1 MLIDKWQ
8 KKVSRGVDL
17 VEQASAL
24 WLNRILSV
32 ASSLA
37 AEIKRLLRRL
47 GKPVSTLRTLP
58 FWIAAAISG
67 VTAVGYAKVFQVVE
81 GLMGDLYRGSPWI
94 LFITSPTLFLLG
106 WWIVH
111 RFAPQAAGS
120 GIPQVMA
127 SSALFDQ
134 KQPGAADRLVAP
146 RVAIVKII
154 SSLLCLLGGGAIG
167 REGPTIQISASI
179 FRSVGKFSRKF
190 IQPISDQAWII
201 AGGAAGIA
209 AAFNTPLG
217 GIVFGL
223 EELMTAHF
231 SRLRTTVISSV
242 ILAGFMAQWLLGP
255 YLYLGFPRVGGT
267 DLLTLP
273 LAILVG
279 TASGVVGGLF
289 SKYLLALVRR
299 RLALSTFRQR
309 MALTLASS
317 LVVTLLAVFIDP
329 RSVGSG
335 SRLMGGLLF
344 EGEQA
349 GFLLIIARFVSTL
362 ASYLSGCA
370 GGIFAPSLAIGA
382 SIGSELARIAP
393 PEYTNLMI
401 LMGMIGFLSAVTRAP
416 FTSFVLVLEMTDR
429 HSVIFPMM
437 IAGLSGFTVA
447 RTFDPSSFYEQMKEV
462 YISKEVIEKE
472 PS

>member
-1 MLIDKWQ
+1 MKVTEWQ
-8 KKVSRGVDL
+8 ERVSRA
-17 VEQASAL
+17 VEVVEHAATRFLNIIVPAASAVTDNL
-24 WLNRILSV
+24 
-32 ASSLA
+32 
-37 AEIKRLLRRL
+37 KQFLRRL
-47 GKPVSTLRTLP
+47 GKPVSTLRTFP
-58 FWIAAAISG
+58 FWIAAVIAGI
-67 VTAVGYAKVFQVVE
+67 TAVGYAKLFHLAEQ
-81 GLMGDLYRGSPWI
+81 LMVDLYSGTPWI
-94 LFITSPTLFLLG
+94 LFVASPTLFLLA

-111 RFAPQAAGS
+111 RFAPEAAGS

-127 SSALFDQ
+127 ANVLLDRKEQ
-134 KQPGAADRLVAP
+134 KKADRLIAP
-146 RVAIVKII
+146 RVAIVKVL

-179 FRSVGKFSRKF
+179 FRSVGKFSKRF
-190 IQPISDQAWII
+190 FQPISDQAWVI

-217 GIVFGL
+217 GIVFTL

-231 SRLRTTVISSV
+231 NRLRTTVISAV

-255 YLYLGFPRVGGT
+255 YLYLGFPKVGGT

-273 LAILVG
+273 LAVLVG
-279 TASGVVGGLF
+279 SASGVMGGLF
-289 SKYLLALVRR
+289 SKYLLVLVRK
-299 RLALSTFRQR
+299 RLALKTFKQK
-309 MALTLASS
+309 ALLTVGSS
-317 LVVTLLAVFIDP
+317 FVVIVLAVWVDP

-335 SRLMGGLLF
+335 ATLMSALLF
-344 EGEQA
+344 ESGES
-349 GFLLIIARFVSTL
+349 GFLLIIARFVATI

-382 SIGSELARIAP
+382 SIGSELARLAP

-401 LMGMIGFLSAVTRAP
+401 LMGMIGFLSSVTRAP

-437 IAGLSGFTVA
+437 IAALTGYSIA
-447 RTFDPSSFYEQMKEV
+447 RTFDPQSFYGQMRDLYAGEV
-462 YISKEVIEKE
+462 TPRKQK
-472 PS
+472 